1 MAEVLVT
8 MKIMPKSAGED
19 MDALEARIGK
29 IDNGKLNKVK
39 KEPIAF
45 GLVALIA
52 SYVIEDKEGG
62 TEKLEAALNTIEEIG
77 NIEILEVTRLL

>member
-8 MKIMPKSAGED
+8 MKLMPKSAGED

-52 SYVIEDKEGG
+52 SYVVEDKEGG
-62 TEKLEAALNTIEEIG
+62 TEKLEAALNTIEGIG
-77 NIEILEVTRLL
+77 NIEILQVTRLL